1 MTFLITTILPGSE
14 ATQISLRLL
23 RHRDRA
29 AWNRVRRENHEWLT
43 PWEAT
48 RPEIESHIPLP
59 SFREMV
65 ATAKREAKNLRTL
78 SLGIWI
84 KEGQGAERFVGQI
97 TLGGIVFGAHR
108 GGYIG
113 YWVDRRVA
121 GRGIVT
127 ESVIALTEYAF
138 NELSLHRIEI
148 NMRPENSASQ
158 RVAEKAGY
166 TFEGMRSRYLHIDGD
181 WRDHMIFVQENP
193 AIK

>member
-1 MTFLITTILPGSE
+1 MTILIRTHVQGRES
-14 ATQISLRLL
+14 TQITLRLL
-23 RHRDRA
+23 RLRDHK
-29 AWNRVRRENHEWLT
+29 AWDRVRRENHEWLT

-65 ATAKREAKNLRTL
+65 ITGKREAKSLRTL
-78 SLGIWI
+78 SLGIWM
-84 KEGQGAERFVGQI
+84 KEGKESERFVGQI
-97 TLGGIVFGAHR
+97 TLGGIIFGAHR

-113 YWVDRRVA
+113 YWVDRRIA
-121 GRGIVT
+121 NRGIIT
-127 ESVIALTEYAF
+127 QAVIALTEYAF
-138 NELSLHRIEI
+138 SELGLHRIEI

-181 WRDHMIFVQENP
+181 WRDHMIFVRVNP
-193 AIK
+193 EIR

>member
-1 MTFLITTILPGSE
+1 MTLLIRTTAPGSGS
-14 ATQISLRLL
+14 TQISLRLL
-23 RHRDRA
+23 RLRDRA
-29 AWNRVRRENHEWLT
+29 AWERVRRENHDWLS

-65 ATAKREAKNLRTL
+65 VTAKREAKALRTL

-84 KEGQGAERFVGQI
+84 KEGKGPERFVGQI

-127 ESVIALTEYAF
+127 ASVLALTEYAF

-166 TFEGMRSRYLHIDGD
+166 TFEGMRNRFLHIDGD

-193 AIK
+193 NIR

>member
-1 MTFLITTILPGSE
+1 MTILIRTHVPGTES
-14 ATQISLRLL
+14 TQITMRLL
-23 RHRDRA
+23 RLRDHK
-29 AWNRVRRENHEWLT
+29 AWDRVRRENHEWLT

-65 ATAKREAKNLRTL
+65 TTGKREAKSLRTL

-84 KEGQGAERFVGQI
+84 NDGKNSERFVGQI
-97 TLGGIVFGAHR
+97 TLGGIILGAHR

-113 YWVDRRVA
+113 YWIDRRVA
-121 GRGIVT
+121 NRGIIT
-127 ESVIALTEYAF
+127 QAVIALTEYAF
-138 NELSLHRIEI
+138 TDLALHRIEI

-181 WRDHMIFVQENP
+181 WRDHMIFVQVNP
-193 AIK
+193 EIR

>member
-1 MTFLITTILPGSE
+1 MTILIRTHVQGRES
-14 ATQISLRLL
+14 TQITLRLL
-23 RHRDRA
+23 RLRDHK
-29 AWNRVRRENHEWLT
+29 AWDRVRRENHEWLT

-65 ATAKREAKNLRTL
+65 ITGKREAKSLRTL
-78 SLGIWI
+78 SLGIWM
-84 KEGQGAERFVGQI
+84 KEGKSPERFVGQI
-97 TLGGIVFGAHR
+97 TLGGIIFGAHR

-121 GRGIVT
+121 NRGIIT
-127 ESVIALTEYAF
+127 QAVIALTEYAF
-138 NELSLHRIEI
+138 SELGLHRIEI

-181 WRDHMIFVQENP
+181 WRDHMIFVRVNP
-193 AIK
+193 EIR